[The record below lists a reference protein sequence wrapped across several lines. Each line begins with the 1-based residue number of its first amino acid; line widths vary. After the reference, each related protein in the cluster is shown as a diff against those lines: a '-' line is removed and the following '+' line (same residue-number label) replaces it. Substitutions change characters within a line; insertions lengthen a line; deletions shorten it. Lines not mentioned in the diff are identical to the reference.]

1 MRGPL
6 SKVRYQT
13 LLAVGLRPKLE
24 NLLLPQWF
32 HRQRG
37 GNEIG
42 DFFRQSAFE
51 LLRIIVKDQSVA
63 GCEELHELA
72 LDARIGGRFPV
83 FQVIDVAFQKRV
95 FREKFHHAEWGA
107 AGIDDVHAAVVVA
120 FYDVENFG
128 GATDSRDA
136 FGQREKHAKLGFFF
150 ETVFHHFAV
159 TRLENM
165 QRKIR
170 AGKEDDVERKQRNA
184 VRPHGPKTKWYQRA
198 W

>member
-13 LLAVGLRPKLE
+13 FLAVRLRPKLE

-32 HRQRG
+32 HRQCG

-51 LLRIIVKDQSVA
+51 LLRIIVKNQSVA
-63 GCEELHELA
+63 GFEELHEFA

-83 FQVIDVAFQKRV
+83 FQVIDLAFQKRV

-107 AGIDDVHAAVVVA
+107 AGSDDVHAAVVVA

-136 FGQREKHAKLGFFF
+136 LRKRKEHAELGFFF
-150 ETVFHHFAV
+150 QTVFHHFTV

-165 QRKIR
+165 QGKFR
-170 AGKEDDVERKQRNA
+170 AGKEDDIERKQRNA
-184 VRPHGPKTKWYQRA
+184 FRPHGS
-198 W
+198 

>member
-13 LLAVGLRPKLE
+13 LLAVRLRPKLE

-37 GNEIG
+37 RNEIR
-42 DFFRQSAFE
+42 DFFRQSSFE

-63 GCEELHELA
+63 GFEELHELA
-72 LDARIGGRFPV
+72 LDAGIGGRFPV
-83 FQVIDVAFQKRV
+83 FQVIDLAFQKRV

-107 AGIDDVHAAVVVA
+107 AGSDDVHPAVFVA
-120 FYDVENFG
+120 FYDAENFG

-150 ETVFHHFAV
+150 ETVFDHLTV
-159 TRLENM
+159 TRLENVPG
-165 QRKIR
+165 KF
-170 AGKEDDVERKQRNA
+170 APGKEDDD
-184 VRPHGPKTKWYQRA
+184 
-198 W
+198 